1 MRLRTL
7 LALVF
12 AAGALLLTAAA
23 TTLVSQFVA
32 ARVQIR
38 AEAHIAELAEHLRQ
52 IIDANI
58 AERLGDMAVL
68 SAVARTNAT
77 RPEAQRAWVDALRE
91 SFPAYAW
98 IGFAD
103 RSGTVVASTGGMLEG
118 ESVAAR
124 PWFQRGIEAPAVID
138 VHDAKL
144 LARRLPALPY
154 GEPWRFIDVAM
165 PLRDA
170 SGDRIG
176 VVGGHRQG
184 SEARAER
191 RGAHPR
197 RRRHRHPRP
206 RRSGRPAHRRRP
218 ARSAGADDRRRTRE
232 RARNVARRW

>member
-77 RPEAQRAWVDALRE
+77 RPEAQRQR
-91 SFPAYAW
+91 
-98 IGFAD
+98 
-103 RSGTVVASTGGMLEG
+103 
-118 ESVAAR
+118 AR
-124 PWFQRGIEAPAVID
+124 PPHFG
-138 VHDAKL
+138 
-144 LARRLPALPY
+144 
-154 GEPWRFIDVAM
+154 F
-165 PLRDA
+165 
-170 SGDRIG
+170 
-176 VVGGHRQG
+176 
-184 SEARAER
+184 
-191 RGAHPR
+191 
-197 RRRHRHPRP
+197 
-206 RRSGRPAHRRRP
+206 
-218 ARSAGADDRRRTRE
+218 
-232 RARNVARRW
+232 

>member
-38 AEAHIAELAEHLRQ
+38 AEAHTAELAEHLRQ

-68 SAVARTNAT
+68 SSVARTNAT

-118 ESVAAR
+118 RASPRAR
-124 PWFQRGIEAPAVID
+124 GS
-138 VHDAKL
+138 
-144 LARRLPALPY
+144 RR
-154 GEPWRFIDVAM
+154 
-165 PLRDA
+165 A
-170 SGDRIG
+170 S
-176 VVGGHRQG
+176 
-184 SEARAER
+184 
-191 RGAHPR
+191 
-197 RRRHRHPRP
+197 
-206 RRSGRPAHRRRP
+206 RRRP
-218 ARSAGADDRRRTRE
+218 SSTSTTRSSSPSACRRCPTGSPGASSTSRCRSATRPGHGSVWSAATSAS
-232 RARNVARRW
+232 RGCAR